1 MKGDFVMNTLI
12 PFYNDQLRFALS
24 CSDLALK
31 TEYFGRLRGII
42 VSLYHSGLISQSK
55 YNYLFMCF
63 DFLEEAP
70 SSDLYTYDDLTI
82 TT

>member
-1 MKGDFVMNTLI
+1 MNNLI
-12 PFYNDQLRFALS
+12 RCYNDHLRFALS

-31 TEYFGRLRGII
+31 TEYFARL
-42 VSLYHSGLISQSK
+42 HSGLITQSK

-63 DFLEEAP
+63 DFLKEAP